1 MPIDELL
8 VSENV
13 VDTTKELVK
22 LILPAPES
30 RSADTIKHINVF
42 YNFFGGEW
50 SRHFPQPSEQIN
62 AEKVPAKSFQGLCPR
77 LHYPKVT
84 KFTFFT
90 GLYLNLGYF
99 HKLCQ

>member
-42 YNFFGGEW
+42 YNFFRGRVE
-50 SRHFPQPSEQIN
+50 
-62 AEKVPAKSFQGLCPR
+62 PAFSPTQRTDQCRKGACKKFSGIMPEASLPKSDEI
-77 LHYPKVT
+77 Y
-84 KFTFFT
+84 FFT